1 PPLRGDVRECFAAAP
16 DELADFLGDQISGTT
31 QLRSGIEFLNFA
43 LIALGAAGVGKVFLM
58 IDQLE
63 DLATNKALAASKRRR
78 EIGRIRDLLE
88 TQPYASMLHQT
99 FTFHAT

>member
-1 PPLRGDVRECFAAAP
+1 M
-16 DELADFLGDQISGTT
+16 
-31 QLRSGIEFLNFA
+31 NFA
-43 LIALGAAGVGKVFLM
+43 LIALGAAGVTKVFFM

-99 FTFHAT
+99 FTFHATAAMALDSYWEQNRLPSFEDNPANQAAVTVLRGELVE